1 MQAIGFFA
9 AFICRSIWYI
19 DLEVVICHLPM
30 KEEHFVRAA
39 SVDTRISNLPPKRT
53 QPGAAQKMIL
63 NSIIRD
69 KHLYL
74 MLVPFILYYII
85 FYYFPFRGLEIAF
98 LNYKPLLGY
107 SGSKWVGFANFT
119 SYFTSPYFIRTLT
132 NTVLINV
139 YSLIFGFPVPIIL
152 ALLFNEIRNKRFRTI
167 SQTISYIP
175 NFISSVVIAG
185 LVVNF
190 LSPSNG
196 IVNIF
201 LGKLGIEPIYF
212 MIKPLYFRT
221 IFVAQGIWAGA
232 GFGSI
237 IYYSS
242 LCSIDSELYEAAAID
257 GLGRL
262 GQVLHISL
270 PGISSTIAIM
280 LIMNIG
286 YLLSSSTEMIIL
298 LYQPSTYETADVI
311 GSYLYRVGI
320 KNANYSLSTAVGLFN
335 GIVSLLLVLA
345 SNAISKK
352 VSNVG
357 IF

>member
-1 MQAIGFFA
+1 MPAMAVTTDSRTGG
-9 AFICRSIWYI
+9 
-19 DLEVVICHLPM
+19 LPAR
-30 KEEHFVRAA
+30 RAA
-39 SVDTRISNLPPKRT
+39 GGRTRKEML
-53 QPGAAQKMIL
+53 A
-63 NSIIRD
+63 SIARD

-74 MLVPFILYYII
+74 MLAPFILYYIV

-107 SGSKWVGFANFT
+107 SGSKWVGFANFVN
-119 SYFTSPYFIRTLT
+119 YFTSPYFFRTLR

-139 YSLIFGFPVPIIL
+139 YGLIYGFPVPIIL
-152 ALLFNEIRNKRFRTI
+152 ALLFNEVRNKRFRTV

-196 IVNIF
+196 LVNIL
-201 LGKLGIEPIYF
+201 LGKLGIQPIYF
-212 MIKPLYFRT
+212 MIKPQYFRT

-242 LCSIDSELYEAAAID
+242 LCSIDADLYEAAAID
-257 GLGRL
+257 GVGRF
-262 GQVLHISL
+262 GQVIHISL

-280 LIMNIG
+280 LIMNMG

-298 LYQPSTYETADVI
+298 LYQPSTYETGDVI
-311 GSYLYRVGI
+311 GSYLYRVGMI
-320 KNANYSLSTAVGLFN
+320 NANYSLSTAVGLFN
-335 GIVSLLLVLA
+335 GIISLLLVLA
-345 SNAISKK
+345 SNTISKK

>member
-1 MQAIGFFA
+1 M
-9 AFICRSIWYI
+9 
-19 DLEVVICHLPM
+19 
-30 KEEHFVRAA
+30 RAA
-39 SVDTRISNLPPKRT
+39 TADTRISNLSVKRM
-53 QPGAAQKMIL
+53 QPGAARKMIL
-63 NSIIRD
+63 NSILRD

-74 MLVPFILYYII
+74 MLAPFILYYIV

-107 SGSKWVGFANFT
+107 SGSKWVGFTNFIGF
-119 SYFTSPYFIRTLT
+119 FTGPFFFRTLR
-132 NTVLINV
+132 NTILLNV
-139 YSLIFGFPVPIIL
+139 YGLVFGFPVPIIL
-152 ALLFNEIRNKRFRTI
+152 ALLFNEVRNKKFRTI

-201 LGKLGIEPIYF
+201 LGKLGIDPIYF
-212 MIKPLYFRT
+212 MIKPQYFRT

-242 LCSIDSELYEAAAID
+242 LCSIDAELYEAASID
-257 GLGRL
+257 GMGRF
-262 GQVLHISL
+262 GQIIHISL
-270 PGISSTIAIM
+270 PGIASTIAIM
-280 LIMNIG
+280 LIMSMG
-286 YLLSSSTEMIIL
+286 SLLSSSTDMIIL
-298 LYQPSTYETADVI
+298 LYQPTTYETGDVI
-311 GSYLYRVGI
+311 GSYVYRLGMF
-320 KNANYSLSTAVGLFN
+320 NGNYSLSTTVNLFN
-335 GIVSLLLVLA
+335 GVVSLLLVVA
-345 SNAISKK
+345 SNMISKK
-352 VSNVG
+352 VSDVS

>member
-1 MQAIGFFA
+1 MKA
-9 AFICRSIWYI
+9 A
-19 DLEVVICHLPM
+19 
-30 KEEHFVRAA
+30 AA
-39 SVDTRISNLPPKRT
+39 DTRFANLPSRRVQAGLARKR
-53 QPGAAQKMIL
+53 IL

-74 MLVPFILYYII
+74 MLAPFILYYII
-85 FYYFPFRGLEIAF
+85 FYYLPFRGLEIAF
-98 LNYKPLLGY
+98 LNFKPLLGY
-107 SGSKWVGFANFT
+107 SGSKWVGLDNFIN
-119 SYFTSPYFIRTLT
+119 FFQSPYFFRTLR

-139 YSLIFGFPVPIIL
+139 YGLIFGFPVPIIL
-152 ALLFNEIRNKRFRTI
+152 ALLFNEVRNKRFRTI

-196 IVNIF
+196 IVNIL
-201 LGKLGIEPIYF
+201 LGKLGVQPIYF
-212 MIKPLYFRT
+212 MIKPQFFRT

-242 LCSIDSELYEAAAID
+242 LCSIDAELYEAAAID
-257 GLGRL
+257 GVGRL
-262 GQVLHISL
+262 GQVLYISL
-270 PGISSTIAIM
+270 PGIASTIAIM
-280 LIMNIG
+280 LIMNMG
-286 YLLSSSTEMIIL
+286 YLLSSATDMIIL
-298 LYQPSTYETADVI
+298 LYQPSTYETGDVI
-311 GSYLYRVGI
+311 GSYLYRVGMI
-320 KNANYSLSTAVGLFN
+320 NANYSLSTAVGLFN
-335 GIVSLLLVLA
+335 GVVSLLLVLA
-345 SNAISKK
+345 SNTISKR